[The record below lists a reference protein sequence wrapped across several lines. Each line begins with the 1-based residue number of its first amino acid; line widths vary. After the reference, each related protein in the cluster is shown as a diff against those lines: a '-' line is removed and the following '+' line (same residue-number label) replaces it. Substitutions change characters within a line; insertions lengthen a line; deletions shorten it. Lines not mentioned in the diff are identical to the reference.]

1 MSGWTEAF
9 IVIAAVAIVMQMA
22 ILLGMFLQIREM
34 SQHIKRVTTDLET
47 RVNPILLRINR
58 ILDDSQDRISSIVGD
73 AAEVTRIARGQAQ
86 KIDRVFTDAV
96 DRLRVQVIRADH
108 LLTGALEVLEETGSK
123 VRKTVTGPVT
133 QVAAVLKGIKVGLD
147 FIRGQQQHR
156 RRSDAPTQDEELFI

>member
-22 ILLGMFLQIREM
+22 ILLGMYLQFRDM
-34 SQHIKRVTTDLET
+34 NQHIKRVTTDLET

-73 AAEVTRIARGQAQ
+73 AAEVTRIARSQAQ
-86 KIDRVFTDAV
+86 KVDRVFTDAV

-108 LLTGALEVLEETGSK
+108 LLTGALEALEETGSK
-123 VRKTVTGPVT
+123 VRRTVTGPIT
-133 QVAAVLKGIKVGLD
+133 QVTAVLKGIKVGLD
-147 FIRGQQQHR
+147 FIRGQQHHR

>member
-73 AAEVTRIARGQAQ
+73 AAEITRITRGQAQ
-86 KIDRVFTDAV
+86 KVDRVFTDAV

-156 RRSDAPTQDEELFI
+156 RRSDAATQDEELFI

>member
-22 ILLGMFLQIREM
+22 IMLGMYLQFRDM
-34 SQHIKRVTTDLET
+34 NQHIKRVTSDLET

-73 AAEVTRIARGQAQ
+73 AAEVTRIARSQAQ
-86 KIDRVFTDAV
+86 KVDRVFTDAV

-108 LLTGALEVLEETGSK
+108 LLTGALEVLEDTGSK
-123 VRKTVTGPVT
+123 VRKTVTGPIT
-133 QVAAVLKGIKVGLD
+133 QVTAVLKGIKVGLD
-147 FIRGQQQHR
+147 FIRGQQHNR

>member
-1 MSGWTEAF
+1 MSAWTEAF

-22 ILLGMFLQIREM
+22 ILLAMFLQFRDM
-34 SQHIKRVTTDLET
+34 NQHLKRVTSDFEA
-47 RVNPILLRINR
+47 RVNPILLRVNR

-86 KIDRVFTDAV
+86 KVDRVFTDAV

-123 VRKTVTGPVT
+123 VRRTVTGPVT

-147 FIRGQQQHR
+147 FIRGQQQQR
-156 RRSDAPTQDEELFI
+156 RRSDATTQDEELFI

>member
-22 ILLGMFLQIREM
+22 IMLGMYLQFRDM
-34 SQHIKRVTTDLET
+34 NQHIKRVTTDLET

-73 AAEVTRIARGQAQ
+73 AAEVTRIARSQAQ
-86 KIDRVFTDAV
+86 KVDRVFTDAV

-108 LLTGALEVLEETGSK
+108 LLTGALEVLEDTGSK
-123 VRKTVTGPVT
+123 VRRTVTGPIT
-133 QVAAVLKGIKVGLD
+133 QVTAVLKGIKVGLD
-147 FIRGQQQHR
+147 FIRGQQHHR

>member
-22 ILLGMFLQIREM
+22 ILLGMYLQFRDM
-34 SQHIKRVTTDLET
+34 NQHIKRVTTDLET
-47 RVNPILLRINR
+47 RVNPILLRVNR

-86 KIDRVFTDAV
+86 KVDRVFTDAI

-108 LLTGALEVLEETGSK
+108 LLTGA
-123 VRKTVTGPVT
+123 VT

>member
-22 ILLGMFLQIREM
+22 IMLGMYLQFRDM
-34 SQHIKRVTTDLET
+34 NQHIKRVTTDLET

-86 KIDRVFTDAV
+86 KVDRVFTDAV

-108 LLTGALEVLEETGSK
+108 LLTGALEVLEDTGSK
-123 VRKTVTGPVT
+123 VRRTVTGPIT
-133 QVAAVLKGIKVGLD
+133 QVTAVLKGIKVGLD
-147 FIRGQQQHR
+147 FIRGQQHHR